1 MFKVCLEE
9 QNVQVGSS
17 RWLFPRR
24 HAMRFEWIALLAL
37 RRVDGPPDQ
46 SWVMVDD
53 IARLPGWAGK
63 TPHHIATNIGRYLQ
77 SFEQEGLTLIEA
89 RSRWAGPYR
98 LRLAPTA
105 VTFDSSI
112 DEIGKRLRLKRP
124 GGGTDRDQ
132 LLRFTLSYA
141 RAQWLVFQG
150 RLVVSQAN
158 RRGGD
163 TGYERLLRLA
173 GDLDYIP
180 RLRLMASIAAV
191 RVLFRLGRFHAAR
204 KTLIAN
210 RRLVEAADDNVLT
223 AQYHLALAWSHTRGS
238 SGGASNRASEK
249 ALSAA
254 REYAEDSGDRSSIG
268 LLAFYTS
275 MYLTKKGKHRE
286 SIEQLLQAVEAALVT
301 GNYDAVQAYCGDL
314 GSVIHRLGPKH
325 YKEARSWL
333 LLGIAVARWMKIG
346 RDDAHGEMIL
356 GKIYTEL
363 GKQPRLARFWLK
375 RAERIAQRSGNQ
387 VNLADV
393 KMVSAFWH
401 QRFGTRKG
409 QIETLV
415 NALRIFRSLRNFDCR
430 QKERYMARKFPSVW
444 PEVLKYAE

>member
-1 MFKVCLEE
+1 
-9 QNVQVGSS
+9 
-17 RWLFPRR
+17 
-24 HAMRFEWIALLAL
+24 MRFEWIALLAL
-37 RRVDGPPDQ
+37 QRVAGSPDQ
-46 SWVMVDD
+46 SWVTVDD

-63 TPHHIATNIGRYLQ
+63 TPHHIATNVGRYLQ
-77 SFEQEGLTLIEA
+77 SFEQEGLTVVDA

-98 LRLAPTA
+98 LRLAPSA
-105 VTFDSSI
+105 ITFDSPV
-112 DEIGKRLRLKRP
+112 DEIAKRLRLNRP
-124 GGGTDRDQ
+124 GRGTDSDQ
-132 LLRFTLSYA
+132 LLRFTLSYS

-150 RLVVSQAN
+150 RLVATQEK
-158 RRGGD
+158 RRGVD
-163 TGYERLLRLA
+163 TAYERLLRLA
-173 GDLDYIP
+173 GDSGYIP
-180 RLRLMASIAAV
+180 RLRLMACLAAV
-191 RVLFRLGRFHAAR
+191 RVLFRLGRFQAAR
-204 KTLIAN
+204 KTLAAN
-210 RRLVEAADDNVLT
+210 SRLVEAADDRVLT
-223 AQYHLALAWSHTRGS
+223 AHYHLALAWSHMRGS
-238 SGGASNRASEK
+238 SGGTSNRASEK

-254 REYAEDSGDRSSIG
+254 REYAEDSGDRGSTG

-286 SIEQLLQAVEAALVT
+286 SIEQLLQAVEAALIT
-301 GNYDAVQAYCGDL
+301 GNYDAVQAYCGDV

-333 LLGIAVARWMKIG
+333 LLGIAIARWMKIG

-363 GKQPRLARFWLK
+363 GKQPRLARFWLQ

-401 QRFGTRKG
+401 QRFGTRKD
-409 QIETLV
+409 QIETLGR
-415 NALRIFRSLRNFDCR
+415 ALIMFRDLRDFDCR

-444 PEVLKYAE
+444 PDVIRFVESPR